1 MNSLKSELLTVR
13 QQLQE
18 TAQVNDTLAK
28 ENKEIKVKMAE
39 MSRKMQYSIE
49 ITTQFKLS
57 AEDRS
62 QVEQAL
68 TVRNMEA
75 DYEIVK

>member
-1 MNSLKSELLTVR
+1 MTALKSELITVK
-13 QQLQE
+13 QQLQTSE
-18 TAQVNDTLAK
+18 QVNDAIAK

-39 MSRKMQYSIE
+39 MNKRI
-49 ITTQFKLS
+49 QFFSDFEFKRKLS
-57 AEDRS
+57 ADDMDH
-62 QVEQAL
+62 VEQAL

>member
-1 MNSLKSELLTVR
+1 MNNLEIELHTAK
-13 QQLQE
+13 QQLQTSE
-18 TAQVNDTLAK
+18 QVNDIILK
-28 ENKEIKVKMAE
+28 ENKEIKEKMAE
-39 MSRKMQYSIE
+39 MSRKMQYPIE

-75 DYEIVK
+75 DYEIVN